1 MANFMQK
8 MEVKELSKLV
18 IAEKPSVGLAL
29 AKVIGAYQRQDG
41 YMEGNGYLVS
51 WCVGHLVGLA
61 QPDVY
66 DEKYKKWRR
75 DCLPIIPEQWKWEV
89 ADDKRAQFK
98 ILKELMFRKDVDELI
113 CATDAGREGELIFRL
128 VYHQAGCK
136 KPFKRLWISS
146 MEDEA
151 IKEGFDNLKE
161 GSDYDNLYEAALCR
175 SQADW
180 LVGINGTRL
189 FTTLYNK
196 RLTVGRVQ
204 TPTLAMVVERN
215 KQIAEF
221 QKQKYFNLHLKDD
234 KFVVHKEKIFDEQE
248 ANRIQKKC
256 NGANAVVKSVVK
268 TEKNVNPPKLYD
280 LTTLQRESNRYFGYT
295 AQKTLDI
302 TQKLYEQK
310 LVTYPRTDSQ
320 YLTEDMK
327 ETAESMVLAAQMAF
341 DFGTFPPRNY
351 DVSRVINNGKVTDH
365 HAIIPTAEIQKQDI
379 SELSQEERDILMLIA
394 QRLLCATGEKQKISE
409 TEVKVECEGEEFQ
422 AKGKMVLD
430 MGWKSYEMEFRSR
443 LKSKQKADE
452 KDVVIPLVA
461 EGDVLEHVEVSVT
474 EHFTSPPKPYT
485 EDTLLSAMETAGNE
499 DFDED
504 TDKKGLGTP
513 ATRASMIEK
522 LVSSRYLERKGKQ
535 LIPTEAGINL
545 IDVLPEKVKSAKM
558 TAEWENSLM
567 EMEHGKIGKAEF
579 LENINAWVHQLV
591 ADYGE
596 VSEEEKQ
603 RFSSEKKEREQI
615 GICPRCGSPVYEGEK
630 NFYCSNRECKF
641 CIWKETKWLSGMKKK
656 VTKKMAV
663 SLLAKGRVS
672 VTGLYSQKTGRNFD
686 ADLVLEDTGEYVN
699 FKLDFNNKKKG

>member
-1 MANFMQK
+1 M
-8 MEVKELSKLV
+8 SKLV
-18 IAEKPSVGLAL
+18 IAEKPSVALAL

-89 ADDKRAQFK
+89 SDDKSAQFK
-98 ILKELMFRKDVDELI
+98 ILKDLMFRKDVDELI

-128 VYHQAGCK
+128 VYYQAGCK

-146 MEDEA
+146 MEDEE
-151 IKEGFDNLKE
+151 IKDGFENLRE

-175 SQADW
+175 SKADW

-189 FTTLYNK
+189 FTTLYDK

-215 KQIAEF
+215 KQIEEF
-221 QKQKYFNLHLKDD
+221 QKQKYFNLHLKDE
-234 KFVVHKEKIFDEQE
+234 KFEVYKEKIFDEQE
-248 ANRIQKKC
+248 AKHIQEKC
-256 NGANAVVKSVVK
+256 NGASAVVKSVTK
-268 TEKNVNPPKLYD
+268 TEKSVSPPKLYD

-302 TQKLYEQK
+302 AQKLYEQK

-327 ETAESMVLAAQMAF
+327 ETAESMVMAVQMAF
-341 DFGTFPPRNY
+341 DFGAFPPKDY
-351 DVSRVINNGKVTDH
+351 DVNRVINNGKVTDH
-365 HAIIPTAEIQKQDI
+365 HAIIPTAEIQKQDL
-379 SELSQEERDILMLIA
+379 SKLSQEERDVLMLIA

-409 TEVKVECEGEEFQ
+409 TEVKMECEGEEFQ

-430 MGWKSYEMEFRSR
+430 MGWKSYEMEFRSK
-443 LKSKQKADE
+443 LKSKKKAE
-452 KDVVIPLVA
+452 TKDTVIPLVA
-461 EGDVLEHVEVSVT
+461 EGDVLEHVEVFMT

-504 TDKKGLGTP
+504 TEKKGLGTP

-522 LVSSRYLERKGKQ
+522 LVSSKYLERKGKQ
-535 LIPTEAGINL
+535 IIPTDAGINL
-545 IDVLPEKVKSAKM
+545 ICVLPEKVKSAKM

-567 EMEHGKIGKAEF
+567 EMERGKVGKAEF
-579 LENINAWVHQLV
+579 LDNINSWVHQLV

-615 GICPRCGSPVYEGEK
+615 GICPRCDSPIYEGEK

-663 SLLAKGRVS
+663 SLLAKGRVT

-686 ADLVLEDTGEYVN
+686 ADLVLDDTGEYVN
-699 FKLDFNNKKKG
+699 FKLDFSNNKKKG

>member
-1 MANFMQK
+1 M
-8 MEVKELSKLV
+8 SKLV
-18 IAEKPSVGLAL
+18 IAEKPSVALAL
-29 AKVIGAYQRQDG
+29 AKVLGAYQRQDG

-61 QPDVY
+61 QPDAY
-66 DEKYKKWRR
+66 DENYKKWRR
-75 DCLPIIPEQWKWEV
+75 DSLPIIPENWKWEV
-89 ADDKRAQFK
+89 ADDKKSQFK
-98 ILKELMFRKDVDELI
+98 VLKNLMFQTDVEELV

-128 VYHQAGCK
+128 VYYQAGCK

-146 MEDEA
+146 MEDDA
-151 IKEGFDNLKE
+151 IKEGFDNLRK

-175 SQADW
+175 SKADW

-189 FTTLYNK
+189 FTTLYDK

-215 KQIAEF
+215 KQITEF
-221 QKQKYFNLHLKDD
+221 QKQKYFNVHLKDG
-234 KFVVHKEKIFDEQE
+234 KLEVHKEKIFDEQE
-248 ANRIQKKC
+248 AKRIEEKC
-256 NGANAVVKSVVK
+256 NGTDAVVKSVIK

-295 AQKTLDI
+295 AQKTLDY
-302 TQKLYEQK
+302 TQSLYEQK

-327 ETAESMVLAAQMAF
+327 DTAESMILAVRMVF
-341 DFGTFPPRNY
+341 DFGDFPPKDY
-351 DVSRVINNGKVTDH
+351 DVCKVINNSKVTDH
-365 HAIIPTAEIQKQDI
+365 HAIIPTAEIQKQDL
-379 SELSQEERDILMLIA
+379 SRLSQGERDILLLIS
-394 QRLLCATGEKQKISE
+394 QRLLCATGEKQRISE
-409 TEVKVECEGEEFQ
+409 TEIKVECAGEEFL

-430 MGWKSYEMEFRSR
+430 MGWKAYEMEFRSR
-443 LKSKQKADE
+443 LKSKTKADVKE
-452 KDVVIPLVA
+452 EIIPLVA
-461 EGDVLEHVEVSVT
+461 EGDVLKGVEASIT

-504 TDKKGLGTP
+504 TEKKGLGTP

-522 LVSSRYLERKGKQ
+522 LVSSKYLERKGKQ
-535 LIPTEAGINL
+535 LIPTDAGINL
-545 IDVLPEKVKSAKM
+545 ICVLPEKVKSAKM

-567 EMEHGKIGKAEF
+567 EMERGTVKSERF
-579 LENINAWVHQLV
+579 LADIDQWVHQLI

-596 VSEEEKQ
+596 ISKEEKQ
-603 RFSSEKKEREQI
+603 RFGSDKSNKEQI

-663 SLLAKGRVS
+663 SLLSKGRVAVS
-672 VTGLYSQKTGRNFD
+672 GLYSQKTGRNFD

-699 FKLDFNNKKKG
+699 FKLDFSNNKKKG

>member
-1 MANFMQK
+1 MN
-8 MEVKELSKLV
+8 KLV
-18 IAEKPSVGLAL
+18 IAEKPSVALAL
-29 AKVIGAYQRQDG
+29 AKILGAYQRQDG

-61 QPDVY
+61 QPDAY
-66 DEKYKKWRR
+66 DEVYKKWRK
-75 DCLPIIPEQWKWEV
+75 DNLPIIPEIWKWEV
-89 ADDKRAQFK
+89 ADDKRTQFK
-98 ILKELMFRKDVDELI
+98 VLKELMFRSDVDELV

-128 VYHQAGCK
+128 VYYQTGCR

-151 IKEGFDNLKE
+151 IKEGFENLRE

-175 SQADW
+175 SKADW

-189 FTTLYNK
+189 FTTLYDK

-215 KQIAEF
+215 RQITEF
-221 QKQKYFNLHLKDD
+221 QKQKYFNLHLKDG
-234 KFVVHKEKIFDEQE
+234 KLEVHKEKIFDEQE
-248 ANRIQKKC
+248 AKNIQRKC
-256 NGANAVVKSVVK
+256 NGTDATVKSVTK
-268 TEKNVNPPKLYD
+268 TEKSVNPPKLYD

-295 AQKTLDI
+295 AQKTLDY
-302 TQKLYEQK
+302 TQSLYEQK

-327 ETAESMVLAAQMAF
+327 ETAENMVLAVQMAF
-341 DFGTFPPRNY
+341 DFGEFPPKDY
-351 DVSRVINNGKVTDH
+351 DVNRVINNSKVTDH
-365 HAIIPTAEIQKQDI
+365 HAIIPTAEIQKQDL
-379 SELSQEERDILMLIA
+379 SKLSQGEKDILLLIS
-394 QRLLCATGEKQKISE
+394 QRLLCATGEKQQISE
-409 TEVKVECEGEEFQ
+409 TEITVVCVGEEFQ

-430 MGWKSYEMEFRSR
+430 MGWKSYEMEFKKK
-443 LKSKQKADE
+443 LKG
-452 KDVVIPLVA
+452 KDKNELKETVIPFVA
-461 EGDVLEHVEVSVT
+461 EGEVLHGVEVSMT

-504 TDKKGLGTP
+504 TEKKGLGTP

-522 LVSSRYLERKGKQ
+522 LVSSKYLERKGKQ

-545 IDVLPEKVKSAKM
+545 VCILPEKVKSAKM

-567 EMEHGKIGKAEF
+567 EMERGQVKSEKF
-579 LENINAWVHQLV
+579 LADINQWVKQLIV
-591 ADYGE
+591 DYGE

-603 RFSSEKKEREQI
+603 RFGTEKIGREQI

-656 VTKKMAV
+656 VSKKMAE
-663 SLLAKGRVS
+663 SLLSKGRVS

-699 FKLDFNNKKKG
+699 FKLDFSNNKKKG

>member
-1 MANFMQK
+1 M
-8 MEVKELSKLV
+8 SRLV
-18 IAEKPSVGLAL
+18 IAEKPSVALAL
-29 AKVIGAYQRQDG
+29 AKVLGAYQRQDG

-61 QPDVY
+61 QPDAYGEV
-66 DEKYKKWRR
+66 YKKWRR
-75 DCLPIIPEQWKWEV
+75 DNLPIIPENWKWEV
-89 ADDKRAQFK
+89 TDDKRTQFK
-98 ILKELMFRKDVDELI
+98 VLKELMFRSDVDELV

-128 VYHQAGCK
+128 VYYQAGCK

-151 IKEGFDNLKE
+151 IKEGFENLRE

-175 SQADW
+175 SKADW

-189 FTTLYNK
+189 FTTLYDK

-215 KQIAEF
+215 KQITEF
-221 QKQKYFNLHLKDD
+221 QKQKYFNLHLKDG
-234 KFVVHKEKIFDEQE
+234 KLEVHREKIFDEQE
-248 ANRIQKKC
+248 AKNIQRKC
-256 NGANAVVKSVVK
+256 NGADAVVKSVTK
-268 TEKNVNPPKLYD
+268 TEKSVNPPKLYD

-295 AQKTLDI
+295 AQKTLDY
-302 TQKLYEQK
+302 TQSLYEQK

-327 ETAESMVLAAQMAF
+327 ETAESMVLAVQMAF
-341 DFGTFPPRNY
+341 DFGEFPPKDY
-351 DVSRVINNGKVTDH
+351 DVNRVINNSKVTDH
-365 HAIIPTAEIQKQDI
+365 HAIIPTAEIQKQDL
-379 SELSQEERDILMLIA
+379 SKLSQGEKDILLLIS
-394 QRLLCATGEKQKISE
+394 QRFLCATGEKQRISE
-409 TEVKVECEGEEFQ
+409 TELKVDCAGEEFQ
-422 AKGKMVLD
+422 TKGKMVLD
-430 MGWKSYEMEFRSR
+430 MGWKAYEMEFRKR
-443 LKSKQKADE
+443 LTGKEKNESKE
-452 KDVVIPLVA
+452 VSIPFVA
-461 EGDVLEHVEVSVT
+461 EGEVFHGVDVSMT

-504 TDKKGLGTP
+504 TEKKGLGTP

-522 LVSSRYLERKGKQ
+522 LVSSKYLERKGKQ

-545 IDVLPEKVKSAKM
+545 VCILPEKVKSAKM

-567 EMEHGKIGKAEF
+567 EMERGHVKSEKF
-579 LENINAWVHQLV
+579 LADISQWVNQLI

-596 VSEEEKQ
+596 ISEEEKQ
-603 RFSSEKKEREQI
+603 RFSTANSGREQV
-615 GICPRCGSPVYEGEK
+615 GLCPRCGSPVYEGEK

-656 VTKKMAV
+656 VSKKMAE
-663 SLLAKGRVS
+663 SLLSKGRVS

-699 FKLDFNNKKKG
+699 FKLDFSNNKKKG

>member
-1 MANFMQK
+1 M
-8 MEVKELSKLV
+8 SKLV
-18 IAEKPSVGLAL
+18 IAEKPSVALAL
-29 AKVIGAYQRQDG
+29 AKVLGAYQRQDG

-61 QPDVY
+61 QPDAY
-66 DEKYKKWRR
+66 DEVYKKWRK
-75 DCLPIIPEQWKWEV
+75 DNLPIIPENWKWEV
-89 ADDKRAQFK
+89 TDDKRIQFK
-98 ILKELMFRKDVDELI
+98 VLKELMFRSDVDELV

-128 VYHQAGCK
+128 VYYQTGCR

-151 IKEGFDNLKE
+151 IKEGFENLRE

-175 SQADW
+175 SKADW

-189 FTTLYNK
+189 FTTLYDK

-215 KQIAEF
+215 RQITEF
-221 QKQKYFNLHLKDD
+221 QKQKYFNLHLKDG
-234 KFVVHKEKIFDEQE
+234 KLEVHKEKIFDEQE
-248 ANRIQKKC
+248 AKNIQEKC
-256 NGANAVVKSVVK
+256 NGTDAVVKSVTK
-268 TEKNVNPPKLYD
+268 TEKSVNPPKLYD

-295 AQKTLDI
+295 AQKTLDY
-302 TQKLYEQK
+302 TQSLYEQK

-327 ETAESMVLAAQMAF
+327 ETAESMVLAVQMALG
-341 DFGTFPPRNY
+341 FGDFPPKDY
-351 DVSRVINNGKVTDH
+351 DVKRVINNNKVTDH
-365 HAIIPTAEIQKQDI
+365 HAIIPTAEIQKQDLAK
-379 SELSQEERDILMLIA
+379 LSQGERDILLLIS

-409 TEVKVECEGEEFQ
+409 TEIKVECAEEEFQ

-430 MGWKSYEMEFRSR
+430 MGWKAYEMEFRSR
-443 LKSKQKADE
+443 LKGKEKNESKE
-452 KDVVIPLVA
+452 VTIPLVA
-461 EGDVLEHVEVSVT
+461 EGEVLHGVAVSMT
-474 EHFTSPPKPYT
+474 EHFTSPPKSYT

-504 TDKKGLGTP
+504 TEKKGLGTP

-522 LVSSRYLERKGKQ
+522 LVSSKYLERKGKQ

-545 IDVLPEKVKSAKM
+545 VCILPEKVKSAKM

-567 EMEHGKIGKAEF
+567 EMERGNVKSEKF
-579 LENINAWVHQLV
+579 LADISQWVNQLV
-591 ADYGE
+591 VDYGE

-603 RFSSEKKEREQI
+603 RFGTEKNGREQI

-656 VTKKMAV
+656 VSKKMAE
-663 SLLAKGRVS
+663 SLLSKGRVS

-699 FKLDFNNKKKG
+699 FKLDFSNNKKKG